1 MTCTDLLQVCFMSKH
16 CDEEIEDRCDGLT
29 FLLSRQTGEE
39 SSFNG
44 VALVVGLQV
53 QIVNLKFS
61 VLAEIWIDSGK
72 ECSILELTEL
82 YYLRK

>member
-1 MTCTDLLQVCFMSKH
+1 M
-16 CDEEIEDRCDGLT
+16 
-29 FLLSRQTGEE
+29 
-39 SSFNG
+39 
-44 VALVVGLQV
+44 VGLQV

>member
-16 CDEEIEDRCDGLT
+16 CDEEIEDRCDGLI
-29 FLLSRQTGEE
+29 FYYPAKQGKNPVSM
-39 SSFNG
+39 

-61 VLAEIWIDSGK
+61 VLAEILIDSGK